1 MEVSR
6 EVYQNLRRKFELGL
20 ISRLELTTADSNYL
34 QAEAEYLSA
43 MLEVLQAGNALDTLS
58 GKILNN

>member
-1 MEVSR
+1 MYKR
-6 EVYQNLRRKFELGL
+6 QVYQNLRRKFEQGL
-20 ISRLELTTADSNYL
+20 ISSLELTTADSNYL

-43 MLEVLQAGNALDTLS
+43 MLEVLQAGNALDTLT